1 MKSGKKSQTVS
12 YGHDIEAA
20 WLTEEAA
27 GIIKNKSLL
36 QQAQQY
42 AVILAIAAI
51 DGLDTDGGLWYEYDI
66 TKDDLTKEKHWWP
79 QAEAMVG
86 FFNAWQISRDSN
98 YLQSAW
104 NSWNFTKKSIRDQ
117 EHGEWVWGVHG
128 DNSIMTEQDK
138 AGIWKCPYH
147 NGRACIELINR
158 INQSISA

>member
-66 TKDDLTKEKHWWP
+66 TKMISPKKNIGGRTQKRWLGFLMHGKSRVTKNFYNALFLH
-79 QAEAMVG
+79 G
-86 FFNAWQISRDSN
+86 ILFNNI
-98 YLQSAW
+98 
-104 NSWNFTKKSIRDQ
+104 FVTKKTANGF
-117 EHGEWVWGVHG
+117 GELKK
-128 DNSIMTEQDK
+128 IK
-138 AGIWKCPYH
+138 P
-147 NGRACIELINR
+147 
-158 INQSISA
+158 